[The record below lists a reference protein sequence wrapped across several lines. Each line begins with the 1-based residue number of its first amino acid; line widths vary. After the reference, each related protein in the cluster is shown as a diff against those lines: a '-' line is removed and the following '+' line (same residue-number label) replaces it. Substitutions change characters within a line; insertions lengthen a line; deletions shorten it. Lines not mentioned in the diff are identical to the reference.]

1 MRLSPT
7 GLIEISDED
16 VDKFKKFMK
25 KESHSKRKFHLQ
37 HLRMGID
44 ETDNEITIVDHH
56 IIPRWL
62 IREKLI
68 DLCSTPNDTD
78 LKNILESYLN
88 DARNERL
95 RKIIE
100 IEITEQLS
108 HGGQIIYM
116 SFICNPKNLVFGPL
130 RELRS
135 HDRNGGIDL
144 ELLANA
150 DLVEKKL
157 QLEDPHFSLI
167 EKLLMISDNIEAP
180 QLGPEIRPTIPSSS
194 IERIWR
200 GLESRCVIGIGKAL
214 IPQRIRLSEYTFPL
228 ELWFKCSWHCFYLY
242 FLILSCNFFC
252 VWLFY
257 LIEMKWELCII
268 NKVFFIL
275 CEFDF

>member
-167 EKLLMISDNIEAP
+167 EKLLMISDLQHRGTSTWTRDPANNSKFEHRED
-180 QLGPEIRPTIPSSS
+180 L
-194 IERIWR
+194 ERI
-200 GLESRCVIGIGKAL
+200 GK
-214 IPQRIRLSEYTFPL
+214 QVCHWYREG
-228 ELWFKCSWHCFYLY
+228 
-242 FLILSCNFFC
+242 
-252 VWLFY
+252 
-257 LIEMKWELCII
+257 
-268 NKVFFIL
+268 
-275 CEFDF
+275 FDTPENPIKRVHLPTGTLV